1 MAGFT
6 DYLEDKVL
14 DHVFGGSA
22 YTAPTTLYVGLF
34 TAAPSDTGGG
44 TECSG
49 GS

>member
-22 YTAPTTLYVGLF
+22 YSAPGTLYVGLF
-34 TAAPSDTGGG
+34 TAAPSDTGL
-44 TECSG
+44 SLIHI
-49 GS
+49 